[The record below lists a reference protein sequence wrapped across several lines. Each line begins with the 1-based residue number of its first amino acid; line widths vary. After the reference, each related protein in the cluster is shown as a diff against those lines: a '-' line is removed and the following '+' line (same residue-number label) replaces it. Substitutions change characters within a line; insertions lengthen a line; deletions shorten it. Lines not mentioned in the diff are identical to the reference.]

1 MKKEYLHPDTE
12 VLQIKLECNFLDSA
26 SGDALGSDLGT
37 PVIIGGDFDSLF

>member
-12 VLQIKLECNFLDSA
+12 VLRIALECNFLDSFG
-26 SGDALGSDLGT
+26 GDALGSDLGT

>member
-26 SGDALGSDLGT
+26 NADGLGSDLGT